1 MLLGITHVCYIFT
14 DSVLETETNSHFLS
28 LTSWTCI
35 NMPGYCWCSVYTG
48 QKPVKLSIQSKILSR
63 SVMENRK
70 EKEQQTLMAV
80 SFDHRSL
87 CFSSDQDWLASTA
100 CSDINSLVVISDISW
115 TFFTLIS
122 EILRPFSAW
131 SVHYVTIFALLEHVM
146 LSVCV
151 YVTDLILSQ
160 VTKYSQWVDPK
171 ISLGCSSS
179 CTITHLQK
187 SLPWCWCDVAERS
200 HLGHITNVADSR
212 W

>member
-1 MLLGITHVCYIFT
+1 MSKIRESHCHVHCKNVVVLTVREGTLNTMIHNKDVTFFSVSQAEMLLGITHVCYIFT

-131 SVHYVTIFALLEHVM
+131 SDSFQETQQ
-146 LSVCV
+146 SV
-151 YVTDLILSQ
+151 
-160 VTKYSQWVDPK
+160 
-171 ISLGCSSS
+171 
-179 CTITHLQK
+179 
-187 SLPWCWCDVAERS
+187 
-200 HLGHITNVADSR
+200 
-212 W
+212 